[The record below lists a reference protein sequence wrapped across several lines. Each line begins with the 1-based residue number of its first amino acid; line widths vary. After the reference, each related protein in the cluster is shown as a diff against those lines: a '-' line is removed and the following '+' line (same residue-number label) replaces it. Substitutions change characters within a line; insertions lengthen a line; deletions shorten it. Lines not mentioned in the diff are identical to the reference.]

1 MIHSGFDM
9 GSFSRYIKAIE
20 ERLRLGQI
28 LNKGNGVFVQLS
40 GKLWGKTGSKRKE
53 GCYG

>member
-1 MIHSGFDM
+1 MR
-9 GSFSRYIKAIE
+9 SFSRYIKAIE
-20 ERLRLGQI
+20 ECLRWGQI
-28 LNKGNGVFVQLS
+28 LNKGNRVCVQLS